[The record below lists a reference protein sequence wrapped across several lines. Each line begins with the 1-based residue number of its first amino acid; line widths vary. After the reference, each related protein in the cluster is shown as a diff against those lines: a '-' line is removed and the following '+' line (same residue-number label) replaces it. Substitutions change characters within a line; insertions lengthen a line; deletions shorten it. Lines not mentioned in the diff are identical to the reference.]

1 MTISP
6 INIINESNVEFYLH
20 GKSFTVN
27 TEENTITEN
36 ETLSDNLMPLA
47 WALENFQF
55 TNEAIVWYKGSSKMS
70 YKIEEGKFYLGS
82 TEILDENFAEFL
94 LTSGTIRYEEKST
107 AAAFE
112 NAANNIGKYINLD
125 FVKTVNENGNLI
137 DIMKLGENVY
147 ISRLN
152 EGAKIYNFFKANTA
166 NAALEYVTEKTNI
179 DVTEFLSELLEGE
192 EADRATLISTIAE
205 KKDIINFL
213 KDQRGLLAE
222 ADRSIEEIAAADAL
236 IEGEI
241 ARFENEIKELESAL

>member
-6 INIINESNVEFYLH
+6 INIINENNVEFYLH

-27 TEENTITEN
+27 TEENTIIEN
-36 ETLSDNLMPLA
+36 ETLSDNLMSLA

-55 TNEAIVWYKGSSKMS
+55 TNESIVWYKGSSKMV
-70 YKIEEGKFYLGS
+70 YKIEEGKFYLGN
-82 TEILDENFAEFL
+82 TEVLDENFSEFL
-94 LTSGTIRYEEKST
+94 LTSGTIRYEDKST

-112 NAANNIGKYINLD
+112 NAANNIDKYIDLD
-125 FVKTVNENGNLI
+125 FVKTVNENGNI
-137 DIMKLGENVY
+137 VDIMKLGENVY

-166 NAALEYVTEKTNI
+166 NAALEYVTEKTNV

-192 EADRATLISTIAE
+192 ASDRANTMSAIKD
-205 KKDIINFL
+205 KKNIINFL

-241 ARFENEIKELESAL
+241 AKFEQEIKELEATL